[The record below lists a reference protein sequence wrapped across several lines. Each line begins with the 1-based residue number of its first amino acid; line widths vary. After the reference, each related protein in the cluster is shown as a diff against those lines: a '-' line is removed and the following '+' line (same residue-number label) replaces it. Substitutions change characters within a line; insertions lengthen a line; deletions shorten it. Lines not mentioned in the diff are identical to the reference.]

1 MRVDTKFNLPEF
13 VVSVWV
19 DMTSF
24 HIDPSS
30 TGYGKTGVRLLKIR
44 RSGKYHGIK
53 QIEVSTELK
62 LNNYEDYLRGDN
74 ASIVP
79 TDTQKNTVYAL
90 AKQHQASK
98 FVLFYCATLLSFSR
112 AKHNYLLERIHLIL
126 KIVDYNNDLR
136 NTRHFLWMIFGGGGL
151 TVLRY

>member
-1 MRVDTKFNLPEF
+1 
-13 VVSVWV
+13 
-19 DMTSF
+19 MTSF
-24 HIDPSS
+24 QIDPSF

-62 LNNYEDYLRGDN
+62 LNNYDDYFRGDN

-98 FVLFYCATLLSFSR
+98 FIYFTVQPFYVFRALSVTRTNSLDF
-112 AKHNYLLERIHLIL
+112 E
-126 KIVDYNNDLR
+126 NNDLR
-136 NTRHFLWMIFGGGGL
+136 NILAVSIKHGLRTAVHGLRTGYKIWTRYKMR
-151 TVLRY
+151 TPD